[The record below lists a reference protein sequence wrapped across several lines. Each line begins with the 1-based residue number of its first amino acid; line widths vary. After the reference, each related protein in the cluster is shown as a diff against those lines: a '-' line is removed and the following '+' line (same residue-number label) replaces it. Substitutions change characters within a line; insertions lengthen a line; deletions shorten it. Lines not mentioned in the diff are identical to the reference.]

1 MTDNKYL
8 RQNTFIIQIP
18 EKVIGKTNKLVNS
31 LTSKGA
37 IANDSIIIK
46 TSKTDNHIKII
57 NEGIYETL
65 KVKKE
70 PKMKLKKEE
79 SNEKPKEK
87 SKEEPKEKPKEK
99 PKELTPNRAANI
111 IQSKMKS
118 FMYPYVN
125 RVSANIYDREVYYY
139 KLLKRLKI
147 DVTNKKNCL
156 KFYKITDGKP
166 EFTINNSIHVKNQIG
181 NKSKDGIVY
190 IGSFKDNENKIFKY
204 AIKIAILKKSEKE
217 IEYLEKLRNAI
228 LKHQSPHFP
237 LLYSTL
243 YCDDMRVEAKNIEPS
258 VLATYPKLLLKITK
272 KKTPIV
278 ILLNELANGDLKTF
292 MTQHYDNKDLIGNAF
307 VQVQLSLFSFY
318 LTTGALHMDSH
329 WGNFLFHKIKSGGYF
344 HYKISNVDYY
354 LKNMGYLW
362 VIWDFGLSKDFSV
375 KPAIMTYDSE
385 TIIRAFLN
393 KKDNGWLENKLKINK
408 DISTNIL
415 EIWNYYFDINK
426 NIYNRLYTPEG
437 MNLYIFSLLNDMN
450 KNGWITRI
458 KPNKNEIINDKPYQ
472 I

>member
-1 MTDNKYL
+1 MTDKQYL

-18 EKVIGKTNKLVNS
+18 EKVIGKTRKLVNS

-46 TSKTDNHIKII
+46 TSNTDNHIKIL
-57 NEGIYETL
+57 NEGIYESLDIKKTS
-65 KVKKE
+65 KKE
-70 PKMKLKKEE
+70 PKKEPKKELKKE
-79 SNEKPKEK
+79 PKK
-87 SKEEPKEKPKEK
+87 EPKKLSP
-99 PKELTPNRAANI
+99 TRAANL
-111 IQSKMKS
+111 IQTKLKG
-118 FMYPYVN
+118 FMYPFIN

-139 KLLKRLKI
+139 KLLKKLKI
-147 DVTNKKNCL
+147 DIANKNNCL
-156 KFYKITDGKP
+156 KFYKIVDGKP
-166 EFTINNSIHVKNQIG
+166 EFTISDLIHIKNQIG
-181 NKSKDGIVY
+181 TESKFGIVY

-204 AIKIAILKKSEKE
+204 AIKIAILKQSEKE
-217 IEYLEKLRNAI
+217 IEYLEKLKKAL

-243 YCDDMRVEAKNIEPS
+243 YCNDMRVETKTIEPS
-258 VLATYPKLLLKITK
+258 ILATYPKLLLKIIK

-292 MTQHYDNKDLIGNAF
+292 IHQHYENKDLIGNAF

-344 HYKISNVDYY
+344 HYKICNVDYY
-354 LKNMGYLW
+354 LKNLGFLW

-393 KKDNGWLENKLKINK
+393 KKNNGWLDNKFKINK
-408 DISTNIL
+408 DISINIL
-415 EIWNYYFDINK
+415 EIWNHYFNINK

-437 MNLYIFSLLNDMN
+437 MNLYILSLLNDMN

-458 KPNKNEIINDKPYQ
+458 KPDKNEIINDKPYE
-472 I
+472 IRFKDKY